1 MTNKELPIKIQT
13 ECNVKT
19 ERNDKSNLLLD
30 FIVTLFF
37 GYLGI
42 HKFMKHDNL
51 MGFIYLF
58 TGGILG
64 IGWLY
69 DTIKSFIKLIFGK

>member
-1 MTNKELPIKIQT
+1 MSNKELPIKIQT
-13 ECNVKT
+13 SADSNASVNGT
-19 ERNDKSNLLLD
+19 SNLLD
-30 FIVTLFF
+30 FLVTFFF

-58 TGGILG
+58 TVGIFG
-64 IGWLY
+64 FGWLY
-69 DTIKSFIKLIFGK
+69 DTIKAFIKLIFGK